1 MPREVRVI
9 LNLSCIP
16 KVLGW
21 PGWLA
26 AACFAMAPVA
36 SAQGPTPPP
45 GANPSPAPP
54 PPREVPLVEKK
65 WDELPAGSQANLSDL
80 GKKALAIDPAKWRHA
95 ETPNFILHYRRV
107 TEAQKVAREVEFNL
121 WFIANALGAS
131 KDRYLGRSHAY
142 VFEDAEEWK
151 RFVALSPM
159 PEWTTSFAFGDE
171 LFLNVRRD
179 PGTGSFDSQTLAHE
193 TAHAVVARLYPGKE
207 WPLWLS
213 EGFAEYMG
221 GASVAARKSQTTRR
235 FQSRL
240 EQAEMPLGTL
250 AALADYPKDRAL
262 VRQLY
267 QTSEKF
273 VRFLMNELPKDRI
286 AGFIDAV
293 LAGKGMERS
302 VLEVYPDHIRDWRA
316 FEKRYERFTR

>member
-1 MPREVRVI
+1 MPWVLRVM
-9 LNLSCIP
+9 LKVPTIP
-16 KVLGW
+16 KALLW
-21 PGWLA
+21 PVCLA
-26 AACFAMAPVA
+26 AVYFAGAPFG
-36 SAQGPTPPP
+36 SAQGPVL
-45 GANPSPAPP
+45 PSTKLPAQS
-54 PPREVPLVEKK
+54 PPRDVPLVEKK
-65 WDELPAGSQANLSDL
+65 WEQLPAGSLENLSDL
-80 GKKALAIDPAKWRHA
+80 GKKALSIDPAKWKHA
-95 ETPNFILHYRRV
+95 ETPNFLLHYRRA

-121 WFIANALGAS
+121 WFIANALGAP
-131 KDRYLGRSHAY
+131 KDRYLGRSHVY

-151 RFVALSPM
+151 RFVALTPM
-159 PEWTTSFAFGDE
+159 PKWTASFAFGDE
-171 LFLNVRRD
+171 LFLNVRRE
-179 PGTGSFDSQTLAHE
+179 PGSGNFDSQTLAHE

-240 EQAEMPLGTL
+240 ENAEMPLRTL
-250 AALADYPKDRAL
+250 EALSAYPGDEAL
-262 VRQLY
+262 VHQLY

-286 AGFIDAV
+286 VGFIDAV

-302 VLEVYPDHIRDWRA
+302 LLEVYSDQIKDWRT

>member
-1 MPREVRVI
+1 MLKVP
-9 LNLSCIP
+9 SIP

-36 SAQGPTPPP
+36 SAQGMVPFPSATLPP
-45 GANPSPAPP
+45 AQN
-54 PPREVPLVEKK
+54 PPREMPLLEKK
-65 WDELPAGSQANLSDL
+65 WEALPAGSLANLSDL
-80 GKKALAIDPAKWRHA
+80 GRKALAIAPAKWRHA
-95 ETPNFILHYRRV
+95 ETPNFILHYRRA

-121 WFIANALGAS
+121 WFIAKALGAS
-131 KDRYLGRSHAY
+131 KDRYLSRSHVY

-151 RFVALSPM
+151 RFVGLTPM
-159 PEWTTSFAFGDE
+159 HQWTASFAFRDE

-179 PGTGSFDSQTLAHE
+179 PGTGNFDSRMLAHE

-207 WPLWLS
+207 WPIWLN

-221 GASVAARKSQTTRR
+221 SASVAARKSQTTGR

-240 EQAEMPLGTL
+240 EKAEMPLRTL
-250 AALADYPKDRAL
+250 EALSEYPRDEAL
-262 VRQLY
+262 VDQLY
-267 QTSEKF
+267 QSSEKF

-286 AGFIDAV
+286 VGFIDAV
-293 LAGKGMERS
+293 LAGKSMERS